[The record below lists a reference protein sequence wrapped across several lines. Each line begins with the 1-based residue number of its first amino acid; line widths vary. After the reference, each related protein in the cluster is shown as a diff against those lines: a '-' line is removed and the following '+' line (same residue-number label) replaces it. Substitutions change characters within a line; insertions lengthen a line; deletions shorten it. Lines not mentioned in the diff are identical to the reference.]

1 MNKVDVIY
9 EKMVK
14 ITNEMFED
22 NELDNYEEEVK
33 DSIRVILASHN
44 DFILEDSFIKCMA
57 YVATDYYN
65 DYLKFQDL
73 LDTFLDDNLIHN
85 IYSFVDLYTS
95 VYYIYDTRTEIN
107 PWQTEF
113 DIDEVPLLN
122 DYVLIQRKLE
132 EEYPDPDCFVFRD
145 IIATIIAYCVINNK
159 QDEFKNL
166 CNIFLE
172 NPRKTVD
179 DFVVN
184 GLIEKRETDH
194 YKIYKYRTIPV
205 REEEEAVPVINFIL
219 SKFNNKNN
227 KRLIIK

>member
-14 ITNEMFED
+14 ITNEMFEE
-22 NELDNYEEEVK
+22 NELENYEDEVK
-33 DSIRVILASHN
+33 DSIRVILAAHN

-107 PWQTEF
+107 PCQTELYP
-113 DIDEVPLLN
+113 DEIPLFV
-122 DYVLIQRKLE
+122 DYILIQTKLE

-145 IIATIIAYCVINNK
+145 IITTIIAHCIINNK

-179 DFVVN
+179 DFVLN
-184 GLIEKRETDH
+184 GLIEERETDH
-194 YKIYKYRTIPV
+194 YKFYKYRTIPV
-205 REEEEAVPVINFIL
+205 RDEEDAVPVINFIL
-219 SKFNNKNN
+219 SKFNNKTN